1 MKCHIVTLVW
11 IIFLFSLIGLTGL
24 SIFQTHNINSEPLKE
39 TNYIGNLM
47 LGIAP
52 NTPMREPTIRDVDT
66 KIRVRVNDNIY
77 TLYESREMQDIGK
90 TFLWVN

>member
-1 MKCHIVTLVW
+1 
-11 IIFLFSLIGLTGL
+11 
-24 SIFQTHNINSEPLKE
+24 
-39 TNYIGNLM
+39 M

>member
-1 MKCHIVTLVW
+1 METKKLMIVCF
-11 IIFLFSLIGLTGL
+11 IMSLICLTGL
-24 SIFQTHNINSEPLKE
+24 SIFQKHNINPEPLKE

-52 NTPMREPTIRDVDT
+52 NAPMREPTIRDVDT
-66 KIRVRVNDNIY
+66 KIRVRINDNIY